1 MAMSRLRC
9 SASSAVSGAA
19 GIKPVHSVALWVFSM
34 SKKGSS
40 ECLSIGMPPLCY
52 GVSMPT
58 LGPMKTPG
66 ARMAAGH
73 PLVA

>member
-19 GIKPVHSVALWVFSM
+19 GIRPVHSVALWVFSM

-40 ECLSIGMPPLCY
+40 ECLSMGMPPSCFGL
-52 GVSMPT
+52 SMPSGAN
-58 LGPMKTPG
+58 LNRPARIWRPG
-66 ARMAAGH
+66 I
-73 PLVA
+73 V